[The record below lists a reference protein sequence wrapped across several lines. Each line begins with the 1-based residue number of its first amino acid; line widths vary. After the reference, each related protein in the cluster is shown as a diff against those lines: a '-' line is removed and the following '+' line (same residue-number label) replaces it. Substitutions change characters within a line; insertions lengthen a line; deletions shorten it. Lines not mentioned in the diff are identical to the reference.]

1 MFQVEIMAH
10 RRKRHRKINGV
21 RNLQVTLT
29 GIGSGSKE
37 VIKACIE
44 ITGGDQ
50 IIETIFA
57 A

>member
-1 MFQVEIMAH
+1 MAH
-10 RRKRHRKINGV
+10 RRKRHRKINGI

-37 VIKACIE
+37 VIRACIE